1 MWKTFFGAKL
11 NKKIGLLGGRNLV
24 VISANGFY
32 DPNSATNTNPERVR
46 GRGDR
51 GIDWAANSYGEQAVF
66 SVVRLRSR

>member
-1 MWKTFFGAKL
+1 
-11 NKKIGLLGGRNLV
+11 V